1 MIGGII
7 DGGWNFGG
15 GAAKPQHASQLAV
28 NWLAIPVT
36 ALDIRGIVIGCR
48 WPAVVCMLRY
58 SDYSENISS
67 EPINLRQMIA
77 VQDRGRRH
85 K

>member
-1 MIGGII
+1 MIGRIV
-7 DGGWNFGG
+7 DGGWNSGG
-15 GAAKPQHASQLAV
+15 GAAKPQYRSHFAV
-28 NWLAIPVT
+28 NWLAISVT
-36 ALDIRGIVIGCR
+36 ALDIRGIVIGYR
-48 WPAVVCMLRY
+48 QAAAVCMLRY

-77 VQDRGRRH
+77 VQDRGRRD

>member
-1 MIGGII
+1 MIGQII

-15 GAAKPQHASQLAV
+15 GAAKPQHPSQFAV

-36 ALDIRGIVIGCR
+36 ALDIRGIVIGYR

-67 EPINLRQMIA
+67 ESINLRQMIA
-77 VQDRGRRH
+77 VQDRGRRD